1 MGKIRQ
7 KDYLEMN
14 VYDKA
19 IERINHIYDT
29 FDKIVVS
36 FSGGKDS
43 TAVLN
48 CALNVAKER
57 NKLPL
62 KVVFFDE
69 EAVHPPTIEY
79 VHRVNNNPDIDLE
92 WYCLQF
98 KHRNAC
104 SNEEPFWYTWDI
116 DKKDKWVR
124 TIPDNAITYHDKF
137 KKGMTFQEFSPYLYE
152 KNQGKIAML
161 TGIRTQESLR
171 RYQVI
176 ARKKNDSYINSKCES
191 GQNQYRVF
199 PIYDWSSEDV
209 WLAVHKFKWD
219 YNKTYDIF
227 NQTKLFN
234 DFLHQRVC
242 PPYGEEPLRGL
253 WIYAECFPDMW
264 HKMIQRVEG
273 VATAWRYGNTELYSS
288 AKAKPIGIT
297 WQEYLN
303 VIIDSYDHDS
313 KNDIKK
319 NINSYIKNHF
329 LKTKNKIQDG
339 IVTGKHSA

>member
-137 KKGMTFQEFSPYLYE
+137 KKGMTFQERCWLLGQYLTHQVTLR
-152 KNQGKIAML
+152 NL
-161 TGIRTQESLR
+161 TSMG
-171 RYQVI
+171 
-176 ARKKNDSYINSKCES
+176 S
-191 GQNQYRVF
+191 G
-199 PIYDWSSEDV
+199 
-209 WLAVHKFKWD
+209 
-219 YNKTYDIF
+219 
-227 NQTKLFN
+227 
-234 DFLHQRVC
+234 
-242 PPYGEEPLRGL
+242 
-253 WIYAECFPDMW
+253 
-264 HKMIQRVEG
+264 
-273 VATAWRYGNTELYSS
+273 
-288 AKAKPIGIT
+288 
-297 WQEYLN
+297 YLMTR
-303 VIIDSYDHDS
+303 II
-313 KNDIKK
+313 
-319 NINSYIKNHF
+319 
-329 LKTKNKIQDG
+329 
-339 IVTGKHSA
+339 